1 MPFTLVST
9 AGFRCDVRRSIGVI
23 MCGAERA
30 PTDSVLKPYKRPCTL
45 AEIRVP
51 GTEYRILKDALDEI
65 VPTARFVAT

>member
-9 AGFRCDVRRSIGVI
+9 AGFRCDVGRSIGVI
-23 MCGAERA
+23 MPGAERA

-51 GTEYRILKDALDEI
+51 WTEYRILKDALDEI